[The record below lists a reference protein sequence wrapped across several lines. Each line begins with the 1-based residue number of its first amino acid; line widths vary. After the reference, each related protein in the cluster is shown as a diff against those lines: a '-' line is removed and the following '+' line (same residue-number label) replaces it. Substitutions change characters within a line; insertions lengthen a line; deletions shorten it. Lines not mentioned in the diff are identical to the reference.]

1 MRIRSVILG
10 AAAAATAAYLFDQ
23 RRGRSRRLRLVTS
36 LRSRVGHPATTID
49 HPDPLPEN
57 VAPAGPIDDER
68 HPAAGSEPS
77 KAEAPVP
84 EPHATERVIREFPPK
99 QRATIPATAST
110 SQDDAE
116 IVRSVR
122 GKLEERRDLQ
132 TDDLVVDVV
141 AGVAYLSG
149 DLRDRQTFGEIVD
162 LTRDTPGV
170 VRVQSL
176 LHLPHSD
183 TITPSSV
190 GTRSEPDRPSSLG

>member
-10 AAAAATAAYLFDQ
+10 AAAAATAAYLFDP
-23 RRGRSRRLRLVTS
+23 REGRSRRLRLVTS
-36 LRSRVGHPATTID
+36 LRSRVAHPPSSID
-49 HPDPLPEN
+49 RPDPLPEN
-57 VAPAGPIDDER
+57 VAPARPIDDAT
-68 HPAAGSEPS
+68 PSAAGSGPS
-77 KAEAPVP
+77 NAEAPVP
-84 EPHATERVIREFPPK
+84 DPHPTERVIREFPPK

-110 SQDDAE
+110 SQEDAE
-116 IVRSVR
+116 IVRSIR
-122 GKLEERRDLQ
+122 GKLVERRDLQ

-141 AGVAYLSG
+141 NGVVYLSG

-170 VRVQSL
+170 LRVQSL

-190 GTRSEPDRPSSLG
+190 GTRSEPDRPT